1 MRGYGDPAGPER
13 WKEEAE
19 GLCFGEGKRSIPQ
32 EAAGFLPSYAV
43 PLAWKAVLPPNYT
56 LLIFQPQPTRQPSAA
71 SSSLPSPTLPTDT
84 PALPPRRPPSSH
96 SPGEAPPLCT

>member
-84 PALPPRRPPSSH
+84 PALPPPPPSSH